1 MNESLLPEST
11 AVESRL
17 WMLYVAKVYG
27 ICVSVTPFM
36 SLFMHISPIVS
47 DHSLHR
53 WRPSSLTCNSP
64 STHLLEIPHPLTAR
78 HNGNIE
84 NQISHLPPVAL
95 YVTSY

>member
-36 SLFMHISPIVS
+36 SLFMHISPIMS

-78 HNGNIE
+78 HNCKYWKSNL
-84 NQISHLPPVAL
+84 SPSPVVL